1 MTRKLPKRVTT
12 LRGTSVVGGLVIA
25 LVVACGAAVGSP
37 SAAPGAADR
46 PVRLL
51 VFGAASLR
59 RPLEAIRTAY
69 AATHA
74 DVTIDLS
81 TDSSAALATQIE
93 QGAPADVFLSADA
106 ASPQRLIDAGL
117 ADGPATTF
125 AGNSLVIVT
134 PTDRTA
140 VVTPADLGR
149 PGVRIIAAGDAVP
162 ITRYA
167 VELVANLARQPG
179 YPADFEAR
187 YRSNV
192 VSRED
197 NVQAIVTKLVLGEG
211 DAGIAYRTDALGAAT
226 LRVIDVPQGAAVRA
240 EYDGVVLAHSA
251 HQDGARAFLEWLT
264 STEAQALLAD
274 DGFLPPEP

>member
-1 MTRKLPKRVTT
+1 MTRELPKRVTT
-12 LRGTSVVGGLVIA
+12 VLRTSVVAVLVAA
-25 LVVACGAAVGSP
+25 LVAACGAAVGSP
-37 SAAPGAADR
+37 SAAPGVADR

-59 RPLEAIRTAY
+59 RPLEAIRSAY
-69 AATHA
+69 AATHP

-81 TDSSAALATQIE
+81 TDSSAALATQIA
-93 QGAPADVFLSADA
+93 QGAPADVFLAADA

-125 AGNSLVIVT
+125 AGNSLVVVT

-140 VVTPADLGR
+140 LATPADLAR

-162 ITRYA
+162 ITGYA
-167 VELVANLARQPG
+167 AELVTNLARQPG
-179 YPADFEAR
+179 YPAGFEVA
-187 YRSNV
+187 YASNV

-197 NVQAIVTKLVLGEG
+197 NVQAVVTKLALGEG
-211 DAGIAYRTDALGAAT
+211 DAGIVYRTDALGAPS
-226 LRVIDVPQGAAVRA
+226 LRVVDVPEAAAVLA

-251 HQDGARAFLEWLT
+251 HQDAARAFLLWLT
-264 STEAQALLAD
+264 EGDAQRLLAD
-274 DGFLPPEP
+274 AGFVPPGP